1 MVMSERRYDAWFK
14 EAKEAKADFKAGNVL
29 FDQKLF
35 NLAVFHF
42 LQASEKAMKA
52 LLYLNNTRPWG
63 HSITTLLEEY
73 DDLDKH
79 VIISIKDAALDIEPH
94 YTASRYP
101 GDATDVAPSD
111 IYDEILAS
119 DVKEKA
125 QTIIDFVEQE
135 RKDWKP
141 KP

>member
-1 MVMSERRYDAWFK
+1 MSERRYDAWFK
-14 EAKEAKADFKAGNVL
+14 EAQADFKAGNAL
-29 FDQKLF
+29 YDQKLF

-63 HSITTLLEEY
+63 HSITALLDEY
-73 DDLDKH
+73 EDLGQQ
-79 VIISIKDAALDIEPH
+79 VITSIKDAALDIEPH

-111 IYDEILAS
+111 IYDDIMAG
-119 DVKEKA
+119 DVREKA
-125 QTIIDFVEQE
+125 QTILDFVEQE
-135 RKDWKP
+135 RKVWKP
-141 KP
+141 TP